1 MGNTKRSKIHITI
14 YSQVKRMCYKSK
26 YLKKITAGSFPNLR
40 KGINLQIQEV
50 RLTLNS
56 INPKKSTSK
65 YTVIKL
71 LKTKDKEKI
80 IESSQKSDALLT
92 GEQ

>member
-1 MGNTKRSKIHITI
+1 MK
-14 YSQVKRMCYKSK
+14 
-26 YLKKITAGSFPNLR
+26 
-40 KGINLQIQEV
+40 KGINVQIQEG

-56 INPKKSTSK
+56 MNPKKSTSK

>member
-1 MGNTKRSKIHITI
+1 M
-14 YSQVKRMCYKSK
+14 
-26 YLKKITAGSFPNLR
+26 R

-71 LKTKDKEKI
+71 LKTKDKEK
-80 IESSQKSDALLT
+80 LLKAARNLMHYLQ
-92 GEQ
+92 ENNDFNDNQFPMRNSEDRNN

>member
-1 MGNTKRSKIHITI
+1 
-14 YSQVKRMCYKSK
+14 MCYKSK